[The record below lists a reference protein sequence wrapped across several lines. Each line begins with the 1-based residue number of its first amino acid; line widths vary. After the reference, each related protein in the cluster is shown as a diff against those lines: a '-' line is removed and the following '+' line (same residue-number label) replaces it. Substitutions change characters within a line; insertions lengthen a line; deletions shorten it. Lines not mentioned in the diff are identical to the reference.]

1 MDIVGFKLVEFILK
15 GFLGFVK
22 SIDFLPL
29 VSQLKYHFG
38 NGSFL
43 NIILILQLIMF
54 LFDILQHI
62 LIRLMLGNTMFQ
74 LQLLFF
80 SKLLR

>member
-29 VSQLKYHFG
+29 VSQLKYQFG

-43 NIILILQLIMF
+43 NIILIFQLIMF
-54 LFDILQHI
+54 LLDILQHI
-62 LIRLMLGNTMFQ
+62 LIRLMLSNTMFQ
-74 LQLLFF
+74 LQLFFF